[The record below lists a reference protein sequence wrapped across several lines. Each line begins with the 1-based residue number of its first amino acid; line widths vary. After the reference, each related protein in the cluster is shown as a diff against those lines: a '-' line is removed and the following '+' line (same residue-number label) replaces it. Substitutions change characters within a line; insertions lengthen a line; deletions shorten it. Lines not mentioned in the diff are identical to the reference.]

1 MTFFTEFFTKLR
13 ENLDQA
19 HHDRKQFCIDTHN
32 QVSEMARQ
40 VRNQLAEFAADLHA
54 GRQAFRGGR

>member
-13 ENLDQA
+13 DNLDQA
-19 HHDRKQFCIDTHN
+19 HRDRRQFCRDTHN
-32 QVSEMARQ
+32 QVNEMAKQ
-40 VRNQLAEFAADLHA
+40 VKSQLAEFAADLHA